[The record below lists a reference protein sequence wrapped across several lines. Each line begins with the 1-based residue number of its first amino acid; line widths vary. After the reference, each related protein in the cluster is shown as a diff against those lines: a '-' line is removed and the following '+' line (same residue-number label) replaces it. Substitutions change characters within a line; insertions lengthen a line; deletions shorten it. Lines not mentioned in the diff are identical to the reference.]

1 MAKVKTAPAASV
13 SQLKYKDLLLQSA
26 QDKEAQEVEFRV
38 EEMQQLLEADIL
50 ATKRSLAGDRA
61 TLVRYK
67 SQFPINPQ
75 NIVDAQ
81 IRIESLEDGLARL
94 IALKQELF

>member
-1 MAKVKTAPAASV
+1 MAKVKSAPASA
-13 SQLKYKDLLLQSA
+13 LKYRDLLLQSS

-38 EEMQQLLEADIL
+38 EEMQQSLEADIL
-50 ATKRSLAGDRA
+50 ATKRSLAGERA

-67 SQFPINPQ
+67 SQFPLMAQYVI
-75 NIVDAQ
+75 DSQ

-94 IALKQELF
+94 NALKQELF

>member
-1 MAKVKTAPAASV
+1 MAKVKTAPAASA

-26 QDKEAQEVEFRV
+26 QEKEIQEVEFRV
-38 EEMQQLLEADIL
+38 EEMAQSLEADIL
-50 ATKRSLAGDRA
+50 ATKRSLASERA

-67 SQFPINPQ
+67 SNFPLNAQYVI
-75 NIVDAQ
+75 DSQ

-94 IALKQELF
+94 NALKQELF